1 MRFFR
6 SIAKTIEKTSPL
18 GLLLAGSAIVM
29 TAPTLKQAVRGTAVA
44 VTRGAMQMSAA
55 GVAIGHEMRENW
67 EDIVAEA
74 RNQKSMIET
83 QQMER
88 GTILGAGAGGAVG
101 AGLGGNLGGG
111 MGAAVGGGIGS
122 VIGAGIGSSI
132 GDHSSSKSGTVKTDI
147 EESKEI
153 KNVKKNA
160 PKEDKQ

>member
-1 MRFFR
+1 MKFFKA
-6 SIAKTIEKTSPL
+6 IARTIERTSPL
-18 GLLLAGSAIVM
+18 GLVLAGSAIVM
-29 TAPTLKQAVRGTAVA
+29 TAPTLKQTVRGTAVA
-44 VTRGAMQMSAA
+44 MTRGVMQMSAA
-55 GVAIGHEMRENW
+55 GATIGHEMRENW

-74 RNQKSMIET
+74 KSQKSIMDM
-83 QQMER
+83 QQMEK

-132 GDHSSSKSGTVKTDI
+132 SEHSSSKSTTRKADLGET
-147 EESKEI
+147 KEI
-153 KNVKKNA
+153 KSMKKNT